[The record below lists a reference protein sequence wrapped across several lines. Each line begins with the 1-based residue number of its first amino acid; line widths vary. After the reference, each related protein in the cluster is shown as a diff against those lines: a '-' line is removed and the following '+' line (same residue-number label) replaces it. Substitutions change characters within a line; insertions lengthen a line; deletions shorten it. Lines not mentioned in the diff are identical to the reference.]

1 MIPNTNNDVD
11 TYISIKDLKR
21 RFAIYV
27 GYKPDFGAFYV
38 TRCLFAVIVDGAA
51 WIKATAFAVQF
62 SLTPLTLSLDIAA
75 LLAAGALWLV
85 KKIIELAITLVFN
98 VISTLF
104 STVIKSYIGTTLKI
118 VAILIVALYC
128 YLDWDNVVY
137 GVTWLIAEGKTLM
150 YNLVSGS

>member
-51 WIKATAFAVQF
+51 WIKATAFALQF

-75 LLAAGALWLV
+75 LLVVGALWLV
-85 KKIIELAITLVFN
+85 KKIIELAITLIFN
-98 VISTLF
+98 VITTLF

-118 VAILIVALYC
+118 VAILVVALYC
-128 YLDWDNVVY
+128 YLDWDFVCYAVA
-137 GVTWLIAEGKTLM
+137 WLISERKSLM
-150 YNLVSGS
+150 YNTVSGS

>member
-1 MIPNTNNDVD
+1 MITNSNTDVD
-11 TYISIKDLKR
+11 TYVNIKDLKQ
-21 RFAIYV
+21 RFSIYV
-27 GYKPDFGAFYV
+27 GYKPEFGSFYV

-75 LLAAGALWLV
+75 LLVVGVLMLF
-85 KKIIELAITLVFN
+85 KKIIELAIALIFK
-98 VISTLF
+98 VITTLF
-104 STVIKSYIGTTLKI
+104 STIITSYVGTTLKI
-118 VAILIVALYC
+118 VSILIVALYC

-150 YNLVSGS
+150 YNIVSGS